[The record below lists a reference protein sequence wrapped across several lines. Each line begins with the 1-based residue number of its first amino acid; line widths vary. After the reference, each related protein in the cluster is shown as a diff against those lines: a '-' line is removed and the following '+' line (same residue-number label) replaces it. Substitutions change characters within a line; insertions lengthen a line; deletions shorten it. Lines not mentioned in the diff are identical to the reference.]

1 MRIIVRKFTKILK
14 KKNIKIIV
22 REFNFEIDKNKKK
35 KPFYYFHSVYTNEES
50 IRLGR

>member
-35 KPFYYFHSVYTNEES
+35 KNRFIIS
-50 IRLGR
+50 IAFIPTKKAFD

>member
-14 KKNIKIIV
+14 KKTIKIIV

-35 KPFYYFHSVYTNEES
+35 KTVLLFP
-50 IRLGR
+50 